1 MHDIIAEIWSTA
13 KRNKLR
19 TALTGF
25 AVAWGIFMLIFLLGA
40 GNGLIRAGEQN
51 SGRFLSNSM
60 VVFGGNTSKAY
71 NGLKEGRYIALD
83 DRDFRVTDEEFPAH
97 VDEVGASIEQY
108 NVTVANGEN
117 YFSTSIKGVYPN
129 EQDIEKIEIL
139 HGRFIN
145 AIDNEQSRKVLVI
158 GEEQAKELTSG
169 DIAALV
175 GRHVHVGN
183 FGFQIVGI
191 TKADRSGRNSSA
203 YSPFSTIRT
212 IYNRGNKAD
221 QLKFS
226 FHGLETNEDNEAFEK
241 QYRSRLNRN
250 HQADP
255 TDENAVWLW
264 NRFTQSMQ
272 MSKGM
277 GIIRTALWVIGL
289 FTLLSGIVGVS
300 NIMLITV
307 KERTR
312 EFGIRKAIGAK
323 PWSILKL
330 IIIESVIITTCVGYI
345 GMRLGIAANEY
356 MDAPIGHMKVNSG
369 TFTATMFV
377 NPTVGIDVCVEATLV
392 MVIAGTIAGLIPAR
406 KAAKIRPIEALRAE

>member
-183 FGFQIVGI
+183 FGFQIVG
-191 TKADRSGRNSSA
+191 DRKSTRLNSSHA
-203 YSPFSTIRT
+203 
-212 IYNRGNKAD
+212 
-221 QLKFS
+221 
-226 FHGLETNEDNEAFEK
+226 
-241 QYRSRLNRN
+241 
-250 HQADP
+250 
-255 TDENAVWLW
+255 
-264 NRFTQSMQ
+264 
-272 MSKGM
+272 
-277 GIIRTALWVIGL
+277 
-289 FTLLSGIVGVS
+289 
-300 NIMLITV
+300 NI
-307 KERTR
+307 
-312 EFGIRKAIGAK
+312 
-323 PWSILKL
+323 S
-330 IIIESVIITTCVGYI
+330 Y
-345 GMRLGIAANEY
+345 
-356 MDAPIGHMKVNSG
+356 
-369 TFTATMFV
+369 
-377 NPTVGIDVCVEATLV
+377 
-392 MVIAGTIAGLIPAR
+392 
-406 KAAKIRPIEALRAE
+406 